1 MLYPKDLAVI
11 KTNPTLSGAQKHNK
25 SVIKKKQS
33 VSVQNTTKRYEEK
46 TLK

>member
-25 SVIKKKQS
+25 SVIKKQS